1 MDDADIFAAFTHL
14 SPAYE
19 AHEIPEEEDTM
30 PTLNSPVHPIP
41 VAQTAGAFLRH
52 NLPTVVQRYL
62 RFWHTAICR
71 KPLDEFWQWY
81 EPLLTYIGRG
91 TGHAHDPLLVAVTP
105 PGDERR
111 PTTTVLS
118 LVDNGPHH
126 RFNLPHAGPRIWVD
140 NANGATVLDTTE
152 VSGPSYEDWE
162 AGRYG
167 APWTVDSHSPHLTD
181 AFQHELKWHFH
192 RVVWRMLGPFA
203 QTGHGNTQHNPS
215 VLVEHG
221 ETWRPTYTIHRLA
234 IWHGAACDTPLHL
247 AVNFMSRH
255 EPARRTSVIA
265 PHMLFNH

>member
-91 TGHAHDPLLVAVTP
+91 TGHV
-105 PGDERR
+105 
-111 PTTTVLS
+111 
-118 LVDNGPHH
+118 
-126 RFNLPHAGPRIWVD
+126 
-140 NANGATVLDTTE
+140 
-152 VSGPSYEDWE
+152 
-162 AGRYG
+162 
-167 APWTVDSHSPHLTD
+167 TD